1 MPSFD
6 TVSELD
12 GHEVTNAV
20 DQANRELEQR
30 FDFRGTGATYARE
43 AKEPFV
49 ITMKAQAEFQLKQ
62 MLDILRL
69 RLSKRGIDVNCMD
82 VKDVDTNLGGARQNV
97 VLKHGIDKDVG
108 REVVKRL
115 KESGLKVQAQIQGD
129 KVRVTGKKR
138 DDLQAAIALLR
149 KAEFGVPLQ
158 YQNFRDD

>member
-12 GHEVTNAV
+12 GHEVTNAI

-30 FDFRGTGATYARE
+30 FDFRGTGATYSRE

-49 ITMKAQAEFQLKQ
+49 ITLKGQAEFQLKQ

-69 RLSKRGIDVNCMD
+69 RLSKRGIDVNCME
-82 VKDVDTNLGGARQNV
+82 VKDVDTNLGGARQNL
-97 VLKHGIDKDVG
+97 VLKHGIDKDNG
-108 REVVKRL
+108 REIVKKL

-129 KVRVTGKKR
+129 KVRVTGKKK
-138 DDLQAAIALLR
+138 DDLQEAIALLR
-149 KAEFGVPLQ
+149 KTGLGVPLQ
-158 YQNFRDD
+158 FENFRD